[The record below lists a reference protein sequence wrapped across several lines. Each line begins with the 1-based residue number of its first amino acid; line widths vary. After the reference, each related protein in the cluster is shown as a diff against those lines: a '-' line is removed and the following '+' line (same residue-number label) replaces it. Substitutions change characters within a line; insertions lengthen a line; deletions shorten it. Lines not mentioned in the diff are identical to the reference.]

1 MARDIIAS
9 SWRVAL
15 GLVIGTFL
23 GIAVGFLT
31 GRIKFTNILL
41 GPIIQ
46 MIRSLPPVA
55 IIPLIIIWFGIG
67 DTAKI
72 FSISFAVFFPNW
84 INTHIGAEN
93 IPITYLWCAKLFKA
107 NKVKIFLRV
116 MLPAS
121 AQHIIAGIRTGIP
134 IAFIMVYVSELAG
147 ASSGLG
153 YQISISHLA
162 YRIDKMIAALI
173 VLGFL
178 GGISDY
184 LITSVIKN
192 IFPWTKLQDNRL

>member
-1 MARDIIAS
+1 
-9 SWRVAL
+9 
-15 GLVIGTFL
+15 
-23 GIAVGFLT
+23 
-31 GRIKFTNILL
+31 
-41 GPIIQ
+41 
-46 MIRSLPPVA
+46 
-55 IIPLIIIWFGIG
+55 
-67 DTAKI
+67 
-72 FSISFAVFFPNW
+72 
-84 INTHIGAEN
+84 
-93 IPITYLWCAKLFKA
+93 
-107 NKVKIFLRV
+107 
-116 MLPAS
+116 
-121 AQHIIAGIRTGIP
+121 
-134 IAFIMVYVSELAG
+134 MVYVSELAG